1 MIYHDLPMKSW
12 LESPILCCYHNYH
25 DLQFFLVLR
34 NDLPIK
40 HVIHHSH
47 VSLPEGSRPRLS
59 RFSRAGSMGL
69 AAAPKAAG
77 GGHREGDPVAAGD
90 GDDST
95 SKFGMIYY

>member
-1 MIYHDLPMKSW
+1 MKIITITTIFNSSWFLEMIYLFK
-12 LESPILCCYHNYH
+12 N
-25 DLQFFLVLR
+25 
-34 NDLPIK
+34 
-40 HVIHHSH
+40 VIHHSY
-47 VSLPEGSRPRLS
+47 VSLPEGSRPCLS
-59 RFSRAGSMGL
+59 RSSRAGSMGL

>member
-1 MIYHDLPMKSW
+1 MIYLWK
-12 LESPILCCYHNYH
+12 L
-25 DLQFFLVLR
+25 
-34 NDLPIK
+34 
-40 HVIHHSH
+40 HVFHAQQAAC
-47 VSLPEGSRPRLS
+47 P
-59 RFSRAGSMGL
+59 